1 MLVFDFETADKP
13 VSHVKPHVALR
24 KTSATAGVSEIST
37 DNSWNFC
44 KVLGGNVSFP
54 YLRTVTQLPVSKP
67 ERFMTLTFHS
77 IYKMQD

>member
-13 VSHVKPHVALR
+13 VLHVKPHVALR

-37 DNSWNFC
+37 EISWNFC

-54 YLRTVTQLPVSKP
+54 YLRTITRLPFSKP
-67 ERFMTLTFHS
+67 EGFMTQTFHS
-77 IYKMQD
+77 IY